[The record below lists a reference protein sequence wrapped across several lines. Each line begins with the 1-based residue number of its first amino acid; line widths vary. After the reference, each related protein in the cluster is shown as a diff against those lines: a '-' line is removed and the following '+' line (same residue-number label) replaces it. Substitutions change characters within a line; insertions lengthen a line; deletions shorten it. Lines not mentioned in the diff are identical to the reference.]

1 MITMIIMITMLIT
14 RRYIYIIIMIMI
26 IIIIVCLTTSCH
38 SGLRFHL
45 LQLLVLVRHR
55 RGDARG
61 TSSNC
66 ISEIPQNQK
75 HMKKPWKSHEKSMN
89 WKINELKSPW
99 KSKKARAW
107 LLLSP
112 FDSWRYSRK
121 LRKRVANLSH
131 FNFIYWFYW
140 STEFPGENAAT
151 HPTDVC

>member
-1 MITMIIMITMLIT
+1 MLNLGVWSYGMWLCEVICMLSLCVWKYNLGVWSYGMWQCEREAAGGGGEGARDTESKT
-14 RRYIYIIIMIMI
+14 RTPHK
-26 IIIIVCLTTSCH
+26 VV
-38 SGLRFHL
+38 GK
-45 LQLLVLVRHR
+45 
-55 RGDARG
+55 
-61 TSSNC
+61 N
-66 ISEIPQNQK
+66 
-75 HMKKPWKSHEKSMN
+75 HEKAMKN
-89 WKINELKSPW
+89 PWKINELKSPW
-99 KSKKARAW
+99 KSKEPRAW